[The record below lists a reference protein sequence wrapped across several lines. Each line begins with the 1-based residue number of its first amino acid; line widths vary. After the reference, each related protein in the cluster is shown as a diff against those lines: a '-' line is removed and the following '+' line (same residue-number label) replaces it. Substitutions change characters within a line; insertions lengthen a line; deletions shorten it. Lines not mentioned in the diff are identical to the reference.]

1 MDIREI
7 RHNGWYESFDEKRMV
22 LEVQLYRLDSTEEIP
37 AVYEV
42 CDVCEGK
49 GTHVNPSIDSH
60 GLSAEDFDEDPD
72 FAESYFSGHYDVSC
86 VSCNGKRVVP
96 MPDYSRMT
104 PKVSKDLQDHIAEY
118 YQCEHENWHAREYG
132 Y

>member
-60 GLSAEDFDEDPD
+60 GLSAED
-72 FAESYFSGHYDVSC
+72 YDVSC